1 VAIRVLGELTNPS
14 CTKKEK
20 TVSNESNVMKVEIL
34 SGVVSNDG
42 DVVKMEKLSGVVV
55 SNDGDVALVE
65 VSNGATAEC
74 LREHATETREVFL
87 AYLPI
92 GAKLPVSLVGTPVC
106 KDRIKVK
113 LQPTA
118 YKLRDEFVQR
128 EEARMANVNKLCEEI
143 AQMEAKKAAKK
154 AARQAKKA
162 QAV

>member
-1 VAIRVLGELTNPS
+1 M
-14 CTKKEK
+14 
-20 TVSNESNVMKVEIL
+20 SNESNMTKVQI
-34 SGVVSNDG
+34 
-42 DVVKMEKLSGVVV
+42 LSGVVV

-92 GAKLPVSLVGTPVC
+92 GAKLPVSLEGTPVC

-118 YKLRDEFVQR
+118 YRLRDEFVQQW
-128 EEARMANVNKLCEEI
+128 EAEWAETRMANINKLCEEI
-143 AQMEAKKAAKK
+143 VQMEAKKGAKK